1 MQLTVKQLTTKD
13 ELRGKLM
20 KTVQELA
27 DQLGVTRQRV
37 QQVIQALPKEKQAKK
52 EKGRLQI
59 TEQVE
64 ADIKAFMRKGETAKA
79 NKQASKFN
87 LLVNLLKENNAN
99 LKDEN
104 EFLKGQIKDLQLKLS
119 QEQKLVSQQHKLI
132 DQEQQLH
139 LADQERIKEI
149 EQPEKQNNPAS
160 KETREET
167 TDNQQEEQP
176 KKGFFKRLFSNK

>member
-1 MQLTVKQLTTKD
+1 
-13 ELRGKLM
+13 M

-64 ADIKAFMRKGETAKA
+64 ADIKTFMSKSEKPKES
-79 NKQASKFN
+79 KQASKSN

-104 EFLKGQIKDLQLKLS
+104 EFLKDQIKDLQLKLS

-139 LADQERIKEI
+139 LADQKRID
-149 EQPEKQNNPAS
+149 
-160 KETREET
+160 RL
-167 TDNQQEEQP
+167 EQP
-176 KKGFFKRLFSNK
+176 KNEQYGTHQQDNQATNNSDNYQEDQPKKSFFKRLFGNK

>member
-1 MQLTVKQLTTKD
+1 
-13 ELRGKLM
+13 M

-64 ADIKAFMRKGETAKA
+64 ADIKAFMSKSEKSKA
-79 NKQASKFN
+79 SKQASKSN
-87 LLVNLLKENNAN
+87 LLVYLLKENNAN

-104 EFLKGQIKDLQLKLS
+104 EFLKDQIKDLQLKLS

-139 LADQERIKEI
+139 LADQERIKQI
-149 EQPEKQNNPAS
+149 EQPEKQDEPVTSNND
-160 KETREET
+160 K
-167 TDNQQEEQP
+167 QQEEQP
-176 KKGFFKRLFSNK
+176 KKGFFNRLFGSK

>member
-1 MQLTVKQLTTKD
+1 
-13 ELRGKLM
+13 M

-27 DQLGVTRQRV
+27 DELGVTRQRV
-37 QQVIQALPKEKQAKK
+37 QQVIQTLPREKQAKK

-64 ADIKAFMRKGETAKA
+64 ADIKASMHSNEKDKA
-79 NKQASKFN
+79 SKQASKSD
-87 LLVNLLKENNAN
+87 LLVNLLKENNSN

-104 EFLKGQIKDLQLKLS
+104 KFLKEQIKDLQLKLS
-119 QEQKLVSQQHKLI
+119 QEQTLVGQQQKLI

-149 EQPEKQNNPAS
+149 EQPKKQNKPTS
-160 KETREET
+160 KETGEET

-176 KKGFFKRLFSNK
+176 KKGFFKRLFGNK